1 LGLREVRA
9 DYLFTAKNK
18 PCFKFWMSSGFSYD
32 EKKNRF
38 TWPLSQIYGFPL
50 GIEIHLSH
58 SLEGS
63 T

>member
-1 LGLREVRA
+1 
-9 DYLFTAKNK
+9 
-18 PCFKFWMSSGFSYD
+18 MSAGFSYD

-50 GIEIHLSH
+50 GIEIHFSH
-58 SLEGS
+58 TLEAS

>member
-1 LGLREVRA
+1 
-9 DYLFTAKNK
+9 
-18 PCFKFWMSSGFSYD
+18 MSSGFFYD

-38 TWPLSQIYGFPL
+38 TWPLSQIYGFPP
-50 GIEIHLSH
+50 GIEIQFAH